1 MAAQVQR
8 QAFTRISPDLSAHNS
23 SSVPS
28 HSALPDNTVDH
39 GHVDPNGQSLDQAL
53 DPHLSQVALDSRSHY
68 HSHYPAP
75 HIIAPDHAGAPHH
88 PDHMSFYSAQPHD
101 MSVQQVDRQP
111 PATASASS
119 SKRKQLDSPYSHA
132 PGKKRR
138 PDGYDD
144 DADDADPAEDG
155 GAGGARHWTDD
166 EKTKLFSWLMGPNED
181 EHFDA
186 LRTKKNTCFRD
197 CALDAFGGRKTFLAV
212 KGCYER
218 NFVVFKQI
226 YAFETF
232 TAGMQQTDIE
242 AESEVDRLRE
252 YERRIYAAR
261 KAGFHVGN
269 LSSRILD
276 HWHRMGW
283 YATFHSRWHGDPNVR
298 RPPARARPMGPPA
311 LPLPHAPPG
320 GGGSGGGGGGGGGEP
335 PQAEPALR
343 SEDASPVL
351 ERAQA
356 DPSPVPHFER
366 APYEQLGYAPAPDPG
381 EAIPPSP
388 PQTPSSAVHAHALAS
403 YGGGGGG
410 GGGGAPTPTTPVGGG
425 GSGGGDGA
433 MAQTLVSACM
443 RLLQA
448 QADDSKVRLE
458 YLRRRE
464 EREEAD
470 ARVRMEM
477 EKKRLEREAAD
488 AERLQLNAKMRQK
501 SELATELLSNPNVDP
516 SVKAAAGD
524 YLKKLFAND

>member
-1 MAAQVQR
+1 MAAQVQ
-8 QAFTRISPDLSAHNS
+8 
-23 SSVPS
+23 S

-53 DPHLSQVALDSRSHY
+53 DPHLSQVGLDSRSHY
-68 HSHYPAP
+68 HSHYPGP
-75 HIIAPDHAGAPHH
+75 HIITPDHAGAAHH
-88 PDHMSFYSAQPHD
+88 TDHMSFYTAPHEMPVQP
-101 MSVQQVDRQP
+101 VDRQP
-111 PATASASS
+111 APSS
-119 SKRKQLDSPYSHA
+119 SKRKQLESPYAQSA
-132 PGKKRR
+132 GKKRR
-138 PDGYDD
+138 ADGYDD
-144 DADDADPAEDG
+144 DPDDPEVGEDG
-155 GAGGARHWTDD
+155 GAGGARHWTDE
-166 EKTKLFSWLMGPNED
+166 EKTKLFNWLMGPNED

-232 TAGMQQTDIE
+232 TAGMQQADVDTD
-242 AESEVDRLRE
+242 SEVDRLRE

-298 RPPARARPMGPPA
+298 RPPARPRPMGPPT
-311 LPLPHAPPG
+311 LPLQH
-320 GGGSGGGGGGGGGEP
+320 
-335 PQAEPALR
+335 PQASAEPQQEPALR
-343 SEDASPVL
+343 GEESPVL
-351 ERAQA
+351 ERSTA
-356 DPSPVPHFER
+356 DPPPVPHFER
-366 APYEQLGYAPAPDPG
+366 TYDLPYTSAPDPG
-381 EAIPPSP
+381 EAIPSP
-388 PQTPSSAVHAHALAS
+388 PQTPNTAPVGQHHLAA
-403 YGGGGGG
+403 YG
-410 GGGGAPTPTTPVGGG
+410 TPTTPVAGA
-425 GSGGGDGA
+425 SDQIPPNSGA

-448 QADDSKVRLE
+448 QADDSKMRLE

-464 EREEAD
+464 EREESD
-470 ARVRMEM
+470 SRMRMDM
-477 EKKRLEREAAD
+477 EKKRQEREAAD
-488 AERLQLNAKMRQK
+488 SERMQQNAKMKQK
-501 SELATELLSNPNVDP
+501 SELATEILSNPNVDP